1 MKPVSDLLRGKP
13 TTLHSIT
20 PSATVYDAIQ
30 LMAQKNIGALL
41 VMEGGKLLGIFSER
55 DYARKVALD
64 GKNSRDTPVAEIMTS
79 KVFCVQPTTRTK
91 ECMSIMSERGFRHLP
106 VVDGETVMG
115 MLSMRDI
122 VSDIIREH
130 EMTISQLEAYIH
142 Q

>member
-1 MKPVSDLLRGKP
+1 MKPVSDLLKGKP
-13 TTLHSIT
+13 TTLHTVT
-20 PSATVYDAIQ
+20 PATTVYEAIQ

-41 VMEGGKLLGIFSER
+41 VMEGGKLAGIFSER
-55 DYARKVALD
+55 DYARKVALES
-64 GKNSRDTPVAEIMTS
+64 KNSRDTPVGEIMTA

-91 ECMSIMSERGFRHLP
+91 ECMAIMSERGFRHLP
-106 VVDGETVMG
+106 VVDGDTVLG